1 MAGIFCP
8 KCFIATVWT
17 PTLSDIIHFRGFSDR
32 NRPSINN
39 CRTTYC
45 TSTYYNVGHTSITPL
60 NILISGLQRTRTRHL
75 LLACTTAPCIKERP
89 VRLHS
94 NRRGET
100 LLVYQGLAQLKRM
113 RVRMSS
119 EWQPPTCLTMER
131 LIHSPGM
138 WKYVYDFGRYSLEI
152 TTQQDIKVPDV
163 EKDETTRVP
172 VLVQV
177 VCEDI
182 GRKKKCIY

>member
-1 MAGIFCP
+1 
-8 KCFIATVWT
+8 
-17 PTLSDIIHFRGFSDR
+17 
-32 NRPSINN
+32 
-39 CRTTYC
+39 
-45 TSTYYNVGHTSITPL
+45 
-60 NILISGLQRTRTRHL
+60 
-75 LLACTTAPCIKERP
+75 
-89 VRLHS
+89 
-94 NRRGET
+94 
-100 LLVYQGLAQLKRM
+100 
-113 RVRMSS
+113 
-119 EWQPPTCLTMER
+119 MER